1 MDRNKKLEWIAALL
15 RAESTLALAT
25 VDEGGLPSIAPLF
38 YLVDESLTLY
48 WLSSPNSQHSRNLL
62 REPRAAVTVYRSVE
76 NWKEICG
83 VQMRGRV
90 EIVSEKARRKEIIE
104 RYCQRFQLGTLFHL
118 AIRQST
124 LYAFA
129 PEFIRA
135 VDNSRHF
142 GWSFELTLQRAGGEF

>member
-1 MDRNKKLEWIAALL
+1 MDRTKQMEWIESLL

-25 VDEGGLPSIAPLF
+25 VGEDGLPSIAPLF
-38 YLVDESLTLY
+38 YLLDESLILY

-62 REPRAAVTVYRSVE
+62 REPRAAATVYRSVE

-90 EIVSEKARRKEIIE
+90 AVVGDKARRKALID
-104 RYCQRFQLGTLFHL
+104 RYCQRFHLGTILHL

-129 PEFIRA
+129 PESFHAI
-135 VDNSRHF
+135 DNSQRF
-142 GWSFELTLQRAGGEF
+142 GWNFELSIKRG

>member
-1 MDRNKKLEWIAALL
+1 MNRDKQLEWIAALL

-25 VDEGGLPSIAPLF
+25 SDEQGLPCAAPLF

-48 WLSSPNSQHSRNLL
+48 WLSSSNSQHSRNLL
-62 REPRAAVTVYRSVE
+62 RQPRVAATVYRSVE
-76 NWKEICG
+76 NWKEVCG

-90 EIVSEKARRKEIIE
+90 TVVEDKARRQTLIDL
-104 RYCQRFQLGTLFHL
+104 YCQRFQLGLIFHL

-129 PEFIRA
+129 PVFFRGI
-135 VDNSRHF
+135 DNSKHF
-142 GWSFELTLQRAGGEF
+142 GWSFELALDRG